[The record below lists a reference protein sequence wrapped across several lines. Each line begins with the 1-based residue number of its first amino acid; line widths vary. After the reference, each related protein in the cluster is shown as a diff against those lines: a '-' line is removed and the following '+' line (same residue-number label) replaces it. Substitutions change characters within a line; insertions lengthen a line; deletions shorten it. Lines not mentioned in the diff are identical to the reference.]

1 MSDHGRESAWVGFW
15 NRSGLRRA
23 VLFAAVYLALYL
35 GAGLFGGQL
44 FGDQVDTEDVFD
56 TPQSVFVALTL
67 PLIVGSIL
75 LAAFAYSVGWFRP
88 LFARQ
93 PVGGR
98 WWMWIAPVAIVA
110 ATLLRFLGIPYG
122 DYGASVV
129 LVTLATGLLVGFA
142 EEILTRGIVVKM
154 MRDAGHG
161 EWIVMVVSSLIFALL
176 HSANILSGMAV
187 ATVAFTV
194 VYTFG
199 FGICM
204 YLTLRATGN
213 LIWPM
218 FIHGMYDA
226 MLFLA
231 SGGVDK
237 VSNDGTPNIFL
248 ALAAPANI
256 VIMALGI
263 VGLIFVRGRAQ
274 RTPTPD
280 QMPASVV

>member
-1 MSDHGRESAWVGFW
+1 MSDDGRGSTWVAFW
-15 NRSGLRRA
+15 NRGGLWRA

-35 GAGLFGGQL
+35 GAGWVGGQL
-44 FGDQVDTEDVFD
+44 FGDRVDAENVFA

-67 PLIVGSIL
+67 PLIVGSIV
-75 LAAFAYSVGWFRP
+75 LAAFVFSVGWFKP

-98 WWMWIAPVAIVA
+98 WWMWIAPVVIVA
-110 ATLLRFLGIPYG
+110 SIVLRFLGIPYR

-129 LVTLATGLLVGFA
+129 LVTLATGLLIGFA

-161 EWIVMVVSSLIFALL
+161 EWIVMAVSSLIFALL
-176 HSANILSGMAV
+176 HSANILSGMA
-187 ATVAFTV
+187 ATTVVVTV

-199 FGICM
+199 FGVCM

-218 FIHGMYDA
+218 LIHGMYDPT
-226 MLFLA
+226 LFLA
-231 SGGVDK
+231 TGGVDK
-237 VSNDGTPNIFL
+237 VNDD
-248 ALAAPANI
+248 AAPNTFLTLASPVNF
-256 VIMALGI
+256 VIITIGI
-263 VGLIFVRGRAQ
+263 LGLILVRGRAQ
-274 RTPTPD
+274 RTPD
-280 QMPASVV
+280 QMLAPAA

>member
-1 MSDHGRESAWVGFW
+1 MSGHESTWVAFW
-15 NRSGLRRA
+15 NRGGLWRA

-35 GAGLFGGQL
+35 GAGWVSGQL
-44 FGDQVDTEDVFD
+44 FGDSVDADNVFA
-56 TPQSVFVALTL
+56 TPQSVFVALAL
-67 PLIVGSIL
+67 PLVVGSIL
-75 LAAFAYSVGWFRP
+75 LAAFVYSVGWFRP

-110 ATLLRFLGIPYG
+110 AIVLRFLGIPYG
-122 DYGASVV
+122 DYGVSVV
-129 LVTLATGLLVGFA
+129 LVTLATGLLIGFA

-176 HSANILSGMAV
+176 HSANILSGMSFL
-187 ATVAFTV
+187 TVAFTV

-204 YLTLRATGN
+204 YLTLRVTGN

-218 FIHGMYDA
+218 LVHAMYDPT
-226 MLFLA
+226 LFLA
-231 SGGVDK
+231 SGGVDN
-237 VSNDGTPNIFL
+237 VNDDAAQNTFL
-248 ALAAPANI
+248 TLAAPANI
-256 VIMALGI
+256 VIMALGLL
-263 VGLIFVRGRAQ
+263 GLILVRGRAL
-274 RTPTPD
+274 RTPD
-280 QMPASVV
+280 QLPVPAV